1 MKRFLRFAATLAL
14 MVAAPVALAGE
25 QDDSTAQPD
34 SAHEVVR
41 VATEQVMATVEE
53 AEDYADQDPERFY
66 EELQEILDPVV
77 DFRGFARG
85 IMGPYAS
92 SDRYR
97 SLDAAGREQ
106 LREQLERF
114 TGVIRVGLVRTYGK
128 GLLAFGGSRL
138 ELPEPSEEKASGSRV
153 AIKQFIHSDEPQPYV
168 LVYHMGRDRDG
179 SWKLRNLVIEDVNL
193 GEIYRSQFESAARQY
208 NGDLD
213 KVIDNWS
220 AVEIGD

>member
-14 MVAAPVALAGE
+14 MAVAPVMMA
-25 QDDSTAQPD
+25 QDKDEPAAQPD

-41 VATEQVMATVEE
+41 AATEQVMSTVEDAQE
-53 AEDYADQDPERFY
+53 YAGENPERFY
-66 EELQEILDPVV
+66 DELQEILDPVV

-97 SLDAAGREQ
+97 SLDAEGRQQ

-128 GLLAFGGSRL
+128 GLLAFGGSRIEVPPL
-138 ELPEPSEEKASGSRV
+138 SEEEAARSRV
-153 AIKQFIHSDEPQPYV
+153 SVKQFIHSDESQPYV

-179 SWKLRNLVIEDVNL
+179 GWKLRNLVIEDVNL

-208 NGDLD
+208 DGDLD
-213 KVIDNWS
+213 KVIDSWS